1 MKNSFFQFPEK
12 NLFFIISVCKVI
24 KNSAPSKESAE
35 KMVRVALFSGS
46 VLLKEGHTA
55 VHDTAFRDLRYAISW
70 VLVRRLL
77 PQEGARAIP
86 SRVQVSI
93 PRACNYDF
101 MIPYREFETNF

>member
-70 VLVRRLL
+70 VLVRRIVKGPL
-77 PQEGARAIP
+77 PIDLVDFSESTF
-86 SRVQVSI
+86 SRERQPMYI
-93 PRACNYDF
+93 L
-101 MIPYREFETNF
+101 